1 MIIFH
6 RHWKIP
12 FSWWFGT
19 IQKPV
24 VDLSLFF
31 LKERQWPQPVW
42 SQTAAPSPKARS
54 TSSRCRMH
62 IRDCCWKLDNV
73 FRVHEGKPWKSWKCS
88 FISCFM
94 SSVSTVNSNMYYRC
108 TYGPWVLH
116 EGVNYSSKVVNICM
130 WPHFQRQLRRECL
143 IIKCLSLE
151 FAWTH

>member
-116 EGVNYSSKVVNICM
+116 DMVDFCWSMKAWITHQMYWTYVCDLTSNDNYGGNV
-130 WPHFQRQLRRECL
+130 W
-143 IIKCLSLE
+143 
-151 FAWTH
+151 